1 MHHFAYR
8 NGILHAEDVAV
19 PDLAAAV
26 GTPFYVYSTATL
38 VRHYRVFA
46 EAFTG
51 IPAQVFYAM
60 KANSNQ
66 AVIRTLARCGAGADV
81 VSEGELRRALA
92 AGIPA
97 GKVVFSGVAKTAR
110 EMAFALDVGIKCFNV
125 ESEPELERLSAVAA
139 EKGMTAVVSFRIN
152 PDVDAKTHAKISTGK
167 SENKFGIPWVD
178 APRVFAHAA
187 RLPAIRATGVDMH
200 IGSQITDLGPFDA
213 AFNRLGEL
221 IGTLRG
227 AGHAID
233 HIDLGGGLGIPY
245 RDDNAPPPDPRAYA
259 EVVRRHVE
267 KLGCEVLFEPGR
279 LIVGN
284 AGILVSEVVYVK
296 GGSKTFV
303 IVDAGMNDLIRPTLY
318 DAHHE
323 IRPVIE
329 RAVGVERIT
338 ADVVGPVCETGDYLA
353 LSRVMPM
360 VRAGELVAVFSA
372 GAYGAVQA
380 STYNTR
386 PLIPEVLVD
395 GDRWHVVRPRPS
407 YDEMIGLDR
416 IPPWLTDPGQ

>member
-1 MHHFAYR
+1 
-8 NGILHAEDVAV
+8 
-19 PDLAAAV
+19 
-26 GTPFYVYSTATL
+26 
-38 VRHYRVFA
+38 
-46 EAFTG
+46 
-51 IPAQVFYAM
+51 
-60 KANSNQ
+60 
-66 AVIRTLARCGAGADV
+66 
-81 VSEGELRRALA
+81 
-92 AGIPA
+92 
-97 GKVVFSGVAKTAR
+97 
-110 EMAFALDVGIKCFNV
+110 
-125 ESEPELERLSAVAA
+125 
-139 EKGMTAVVSFRIN
+139 
-152 PDVDAKTHAKISTGK
+152 
-167 SENKFGIPWVD
+167 
-178 APRVFAHAA
+178 
-187 RLPAIRATGVDMH
+187 
-200 IGSQITDLGPFDA
+200 
-213 AFNRLGEL
+213 L